1 MEDNI
6 YSKLGVKTYINACGI
21 FTVYGG
27 STMLPQ
33 VCNAIREASRHYVD
47 LKDLHEKITQKI
59 ATLLEVEAAFISCG
73 AAAGIVTSVAAC
85 IAGKDPFKIR
95 LLPNTDKLEKNEII
109 ILKSHHNHYVQQIR
123 QGGGIIVEIGQNLLS
138 YEWEISNAI
147 TNKTAAVFY
156 FAESENL
163 IGSLPL
169 KTITD
174 IAHSKGIPVVVNAAG
189 ELPPKTNFK
198 RFLEI
203 GADLVIF
210 SGGKDIRGPQSSGLI
225 LGKRELI
232 DACISN
238 SYLSYGIGRPM
249 KVDKE
254 TMVALFIAI
263 KLYMAQNFEKEMEN
277 WHNQVD
283 YIVKE
288 LSVFPHIKV
297 YKDYPTE
304 YALDGVPPKCV
315 PRAYINWDKNKVNLS
330 EETFIKLLREG
341 EPGIL
346 ISSTPYPK
354 LALNPHM
361 LNDGEEKIIV
371 EKIKNIFQQFST

>member
-1 MEDNI
+1 MKDNI
-6 YSKLGVKTYINACGI
+6 YSKLGVKTYINAKGI
-21 FTVYGG
+21 FTIYGA

-33 VCNAIREASRHYVD
+33 VCDAIREASKYYVD
-47 LKDLHEKITQKI
+47 LIDLHEKITQKI
-59 ATLLEVEAAFISCG
+59 AILLGVEAAFISCG

-85 IAGKDPFKIR
+85 IAGKDPFKIG

-109 ILKSHHNHYVQQIR
+109 ILKSHYNHYVQQIR
-123 QGGGIIVEIGQNLLS
+123 QGGGVIVEIGQNLLS

-156 FAESENL
+156 FAESENN

-169 KTITD
+169 KTIID
-174 IAHSKGIPVVVNAAG
+174 IAHSKGIPVIVNAAG

-198 RFLEI
+198 RFLEM

-210 SGGKDIRGPQSSGLI
+210 SGGKDIRGPQSSGLV

-232 DACISN
+232 DACIVN
-238 SYLSYGIGRPM
+238 SYLSQGIGRPM

-254 TMVALFIAI
+254 AMVAFFTAI

-297 YKDYPTE
+297 YKDYPSE
-304 YALDGVPPKCV
+304 YALDGVSPKCV
-315 PRAYINWDKNKVNLS
+315 PRAYIDWDKNKVNLS

-346 ISSTPYPK
+346 ISSAPYPK

-371 EKIKNIFQQFST
+371 EKIKSIFQQFST